1 MRLRA
6 AESARKAR
14 AMPGTYV
21 LFGRY
26 PQSLANRVV
35 ARVKAGG
42 YPAFADGMW
51 DATRRQDEVWVMY
64 LGSRLP

>member
-1 MRLRA
+1 
-6 AESARKAR
+6 
-14 AMPGTYV
+14 MPGTYV